1 MIQTALCL
9 TSWSWAK
16 QHHFIWITCHGQ
28 TKCLTITEASRK
40 CGLRKWVGSLRVHQS
55 YLHCLQQ
62 LSAVHAH
69 LQVAVW
75 IMEKATESNPPWM
88 DPWDFGW
95 TQVASRCIQPYFRWC
110 HTCTP
115 DALLKVIKCSD
126 VLEISSAGQTCV
138 DADNLTLHVQCF
150 VNVREAPNV
159 SMIRQGRLYRLMMMM
174 TTTMTTTTTMM
185 MMTTRYDILLFILV
199 MRGTIRVYFHIYE
212 SIFFIYFIKV
222 TNIVCNWQCKISPWS
237 SWLYHFSVFIC
248 FHKRKW
254 WEWVNWVKQVSYT

>member
-1 MIQTALCL
+1 
-9 TSWSWAK
+9 
-16 QHHFIWITCHGQ
+16 
-28 TKCLTITEASRK
+28 
-40 CGLRKWVGSLRVHQS
+40 
-55 YLHCLQQ
+55 
-62 LSAVHAH
+62 
-69 LQVAVW
+69 
-75 IMEKATESNPPWM
+75 MEKATESNPPWM

-110 HTCTP
+110 HTCAP

-138 DADNLTLHVQCF
+138 DADNLTFHVQCF
-150 VNVREAPNV
+150 VNVREAPSV

-174 TTTMTTTTTMM
+174 TTTMTTATMMM
-185 MMTTRYDILLFILV
+185 MMTTTYDILLFILV

-222 TNIVCNWQCKISPWS
+222 TNIVYNWQCKISPWS